1 MTRRE
6 LREQIFLVLFSL
18 GFHDGEDPEELVIRY
33 LDETCEKKVSDF
45 ERAEILKKA
54 VDIIGKKQELDRAI
68 DEVSEGWRIERMGK
82 AELNLLRLALYEM
95 RYLDDVPVKVA
106 INEAVDLSKAYGDDD
121 APAFVNGILA
131 KLVKD
136 RKEA

>member
-6 LREQIFLVLFSL
+6 LREQIFLILFSL
-18 GFHDGEDPEELVIRY
+18 GFHEGEDARDLVIRY
-33 LDETCEKKVSDF
+33 LDETCEKKVTDF
-45 ERAEILKKA
+45 ERAEILKKSLE
-54 VDIIGKKQELDRAI
+54 IIEKKEELDKAI
-68 DEVSEGWRIERMGK
+68 ASVSQGWRIDRMGK

-106 INEAVDLSKAYGDDD
+106 INEAVDLSKEYGGDE

-131 KLVKD
+131 KL
-136 RKEA
+136 A

>member
-18 GFHDGEDPEELVIRY
+18 GFHDGEDPRDLVIRY

-54 VDIIGKKQELDRAI
+54 LAVIEKKEELDRAI
-68 DEVSEGWRIERMGK
+68 DEVAEGWRTTRMGK

-106 INEAVDLSKAYGDDD
+106 INEAVDLSKEYGDDD

-131 KLVKD
+131 KLVGEK
-136 RKEA
+136 KEA

>member
-6 LREQIFLVLFSL
+6 LREQIFLILFSL
-18 GFHDGEDPEELVIRY
+18 GFHEGEDPRDLVIRY
-33 LDETCEKKVSDF
+33 LDETCEKKVTDF
-45 ERAEILKKA
+45 ERAEILKKSLE
-54 VDIIGKKQELDRAI
+54 IIEKKEELDKAI
-68 DEVSEGWRIERMGK
+68 DSVSQGWRIDRMGK

-106 INEAVDLSKAYGDDD
+106 INEAVDLSKEYGGDE

-131 KLVKD
+131 KLT
-136 RKEA
+136 